1 MAAKKEETATNDI
14 RRIRVRIRFTDECL
28 GTAAA
33 NPELHAEFIASN
45 APDAPSRQEVILPIG
60 AGA

>member
-1 MAAKKEETATNDI
+1 MAAKKEEAATNDI

-33 NPELHAEFIASN
+33 
-45 APDAPSRQEVILPIG
+45 RQ
-60 AGA
+60 